1 MVSFSLRLGAFG
13 FRGRGPR
20 SLPGEPLCLQT
31 LTVVSE
37 GLLRDLVLSH
47 CLLGIDLA
55 KCLTRIALG
64 FGGRLWWL
72 KPARRL
78 CHFFAFSPISTAS
91 RASLSALRRLWF
103 AWNSGSAW
111 LSDIVCLDE
120 SGWRARRSSSSAT
133 CCSADRFGL
142 IICFFPSPEFD
153 QAADGFLTQISGSAG
168 WYFRFSASQPPSRA
182 RPAKHHIPASH
193 VAEARPAAIHRS
205 NAACRRYGAR
215 SHRPRPMSRVR
226 TASKKSGARS
236 EILKCAADVVSPL
249 ESSTFP
255 RGGELFFKQIRC
267 SMSVGLR
274 TPNQCCP
281 CHP

>member
-1 MVSFSLRLGAFG
+1 MRHFPGVFEGGCRRGASKGDSFGSFSLRLGDFG
-13 FRGRGPR
+13 FRGRGAR
-20 SLPGEPLCLQT
+20 SLPFEPLCLQT
-31 LTVVSE
+31 LTVVRE
-37 GLLRDLVLSH
+37 CLLCNLVLSH
-47 CLLGIDLA
+47 CLFGVDLA

-142 IICFFPSPEFD
+142 IICFFPSAP
-153 QAADGFLTQISGSAG
+153 G
-168 WYFRFSASQPPSRA
+168 
-182 RPAKHHIPASH
+182 RPAGGSSVILPLQKHPYQENQGTNNPEEGLGILGPLP
-193 VAEARPAAIHRS
+193 VLRFCLQPQL
-205 NAACRRYGAR
+205 YK
-215 SHRPRPMSRVR
+215 PTVR
-226 TASKKSGARS
+226 
-236 EILKCAADVVSPL
+236 
-249 ESSTFP
+249 
-255 RGGELFFKQIRC
+255 
-267 SMSVGLR
+267 
-274 TPNQCCP
+274 N
-281 CHP
+281 